1 MDGTALLIVACP
13 CVLAVR
19 TFAAAKASPSAPAAA
34 GPARASLAEV
44 KKALQQKAQAD
55 QGAGKAANAG
65 IGHVVQV
72 RQREQRGIFFF
83 LSLGSSFLLC
93 FALD

>member
-1 MDGTALLIVACP
+1 MECANRSCP
-13 CVLAVR
+13 CVCALWLAVR
-19 TFAAAKASPSAPAAA
+19 TFAAAKASASAPAAA

-72 RQREQRGIFFF
+72 RQREQRGIF
-83 LSLGSSFLLC
+83 LSLGWSFLMC